1 MNKTLKLGKWIG
13 KSNDVSL
20 LATMKMY
27 NHLPYPEFRAKVGEA
42 MQEIADKKFANY
54 NKITE
59 SLLKD

>member
-1 MNKTLKLGKWIG
+1 MNKT
-13 KSNDVSL
+13 NDVIKLDKDDISL
-20 LATMKMY
+20 LKVMQEN

-42 MQEIADKKFANY
+42 MQKIADKKFANY

>member
-1 MNKTLKLGKWIG
+1 MNKTIKLGEWIG

-20 LATMKMY
+20 LEVMQMY
-27 NHLPYPEFRAKVGEA
+27 HHLPYPVFRAKVGEA
-42 MQEIADKKFANY
+42 MQKIANKKFANY

>member
-1 MNKTLKLGKWIG
+1 MNKTNDTIKLDN
-13 KSNDVSL
+13 NDISL
-20 LATMKMY
+20 LKVMQEN

-42 MQEIADKKFANY
+42 MQEIADKKFVNY